1 MKVCCVYIQAYLDY
15 NVNTNEAKGSSKG
28 KLRTSIIPL
37 GISYISSALKQNGYN
52 TYGVLFV
59 QGIPFERI
67 ICDIYKDTDIICIS
81 ITSYSCWIYAK
92 QILNKLKEYLPK
104 AKIIVG
110 GTFVTLAPENIF
122 KNEKIDALCIGEGEK
137 AIVEYVK
144 NYQAN
149 TLNKKIDNLYIR
161 ENGQIIKC
169 DRSLF
174 IEDIDKLP
182 YPDRH
187 IWDKWTY
194 DRSQHKVLTERGC
207 PNKCVYCA
215 NHKLANASQGTYLR
229 HRNPIDIVNE
239 IKSLKKDYPQTSSIM
254 LYSENAASKLE
265 HFIKL
270 CQELKKYNDTLK
282 DKINYTIILNVTKN
296 LVKSK
301 EVFTAIKE
309 ANIKW
314 VMFGFESASK
324 EIRKKINRPNYDN
337 KDILK
342 FCNEMKKAKIHTT
355 IYAMLCYP
363 YETTKSYFETVKWL
377 RFFRPD
383 AIGWFFMGPPKNT
396 ELYQRLIINKEE
408 KDKINYWFNLKNWW
422 YFITFKFRVYITYK
436 PFIETIFLS
445 TEQFGLFN
453 NLFALWRKFINNK
466 KIKAKD
472 YQKLAKQ
479 YFDKQEYKQALKY
492 YDKIKDRNEAWIYGD
507 IAIAK
512 CKIKKYKEALYE
524 INKALKI
531 DSGNNMFLKL
541 KEEILI
547 KYRGQKNARV

>member
-144 NYQAN
+144 NYQEK

-265 HFIKL
+265 HFIKKQL
-270 CQELKKYNDTLK
+270 PQN
-282 DKINYTIILNVTKN
+282 IS
-296 LVKSK
+296 VK
-301 EVFTAIKE
+301 FTR
-309 ANIKW
+309 
-314 VMFGFESASK
+314 FGFPFIGS
-324 EIRKKINRPNYDN
+324 D
-337 KDILK
+337 
-342 FCNEMKKAKIHTT
+342 T
-355 IYAMLCYP
+355 
-363 YETTKSYFETVKWL
+363 YFTNFL
-377 RFFRPD
+377 
-383 AIGWFFMGPPKNT
+383 A
-396 ELYQRLIINKEE
+396 QSINKTLGTMPKIGTAGGNSDALSLHKLTNVVEIGTPIENAHIVNEYVSKTDLE
-408 KDKINYWFNLKNWW
+408 K
-422 YFITFKFRVYITYK
+422 
-436 PFIETIFLS
+436 
-445 TEQFGLFN
+445 
-453 NLFALWRKFINNK
+453 
-466 KIKAKD
+466 
-472 YQKLAKQ
+472 
-479 YFDKQEYKQALKY
+479 
-492 YDKIKDRNEAWIYGD
+492 
-507 IAIAK
+507 
-512 CKIKKYKEALYE
+512 LYE
-524 INKALKI
+524 IYF
-531 DSGNNMFLKL
+531 D
-541 KEEILI
+541 ILGSFSAYCA
-547 KYRGQKNARV
+547 KHYSR